1 MIVIKLGG
9 SILREK
15 NFNNIYEYI
24 KYYIKNNEK
33 LIIVVSAMGRKGDC
47 YSTYE
52 LEKLSPNLNIQEKD
66 AMISL
71 GEIISEYT
79 FASFIKGKKI
89 NCKPVTIKDISLISD
104 DIYGDANLL
113 SLDKNKFKEYFEEY
127 DCIIVPGFQALTI
140 TGGNIATLGRG
151 GSDTTALYLAT
162 ELNANKVV
170 IISDTLGLY
179 SDDPKKDKDATF
191 LHKVNYSKLIEV
203 LKGNTQFLHNKAFEL
218 ALKSRINIEFR
229 GININDDY
237 TEVSDEF

>member
-15 NFNNIYEYI
+15 NFYNIYKYI
-24 KYYIKNNEK
+24 KYYTSNDEK
-33 LIIVVSAMGRKGDC
+33 LIIVVSAMGRKGDS

-79 FASFIKGKKI
+79 FTSFLKGMNV
-89 NCKPVTIKDISLISD
+89 NCKPISIKDIGLISD

-113 SLDKNKFKEYFEEY
+113 SLDKNKFEEYLEEY
-127 DCIIVPGFQALTI
+127 DCVIVPGFQAQTI
-140 TGGNIATLGRG
+140 TEGNIATLGRG
-151 GSDTTALYLAT
+151 GSDTTALYLAA
-162 ELNANKVV
+162 ELNANKVI

-179 SDDPKKDKDATF
+179 SDDPKKNKDAI
-191 LHKVNYSKLIEV
+191 LLNKVSYSALVEI
-203 LKGNTQFLHNKAFEL
+203 LDGNTQFLHRKALEI

-229 GININDDY
+229 SININDEY

>member
-9 SILREK
+9 SILKEK
-15 NFNNIYEYI
+15 NFDLIYDYI
-24 KYYIKNNEK
+24 KHYLAEKEK
-33 LIIVVSAMGRKGDC
+33 LIIVVSAMGRKGDS

-52 LEKLSPNLNIQEKD
+52 LEKLSPHLNIIEKD

-79 FASFIKGKKI
+79 FTSYLKGNNI
-89 NCKPVTIKDISLISD
+89 NCKPISIRDISLMSD
-104 DIYGDANLL
+104 DTYGDANLV
-113 SLDKNKFKEYFEEY
+113 SLDKSKFENYFSKY

-140 TGGNIATLGRG
+140 TEGNTATLGRG

-162 ELNANKVV
+162 ELGATKVV
-170 IISDTLGLY
+170 IISDTIGLFTE
-179 SDDPKKDKDATF
+179 DPKKNKNAVF
-191 LHKVNYSKLIEV
+191 LNKVNYAKLLEI
-203 LKGNTQFLHNKAFEL
+203 LGDNTQFLHSKAFEL
-218 ALKSRINIEFR
+218 ALKSRVNIEFR